1 MKLLLLKILKIG
13 KNRVGLN
20 ENVPTAIQNETKR
33 MIKFNGKQ

>member
-1 MKLLLLKILKIG
+1 MKLLLLKIPKIG
-13 KNRVGLN
+13 KDPCRF